1 MISEVTESTF
11 NVCHRSRVTLVTG
24 HHRSCLIG
32 KSRAKVYIHIKLANI
47 FLAQAAAADDADAAD
62 LWPLITV
69 SSSLLHYILHEVIT
83 IKLVNLSIEIR

>member
-32 KSRAKVYIHIKLANI
+32 KSRAKVYIYIKLANI
-47 FLAQAAAADDADAAD
+47 FLAQAAAADAAD